1 MFKKVIASVAAILV
15 MTIFLSISASADTA
29 SELGISEE
37 KAATLDLWLEAD
49 EGVVQDDNGY
59 VTEWTDKTGNYTFY
73 SPDVTSGISV
83 AESFHGTPTV
93 RFTNKYLTHTFDE
106 SEYYTGKYTLVFFGG
121 LNKIVTGFDNA
132 NFTVSENYWGIGSNN
147 SRFGTYARL
156 DNGVS
161 TAGLGGLSVTAGAP
175 LSMYAFK
182 NGYDANYP
190 ETYKWNLH
198 QFATNGGAFTQNFM
212 AAGSVRGENNYR
224 GLHTIKQY
232 RMGDQRGAG
241 LDISAVMLFKC
252 ELTNDDVKAIYN
264 YLKGKYFIP
273 GVVTAEANESG
284 DSIVLKLKAEPAE
297 LPQINEFA
305 VMDREGQN
313 LVSAITA
320 DGKELTLM
328 LDRSIKWSDE
338 VYISYE
344 GDSLVDFYD
353 FKVDTNTIKE
363 PAKFV
368 GAEVSS
374 DGGKLL
380 IKIENE
386 VLKPLNTQDFTV
398 VSDGTQISVTKVY
411 AEDGYIKLDVLPFI
425 PYGAKDVSFT
435 YSGKAM
441 YSDEDGYVVY
451 EFTKPVDAE
460 GIDRYSISEIMA
472 VKSEG
477 TINISGK
484 ALRSDKDALDNV
496 TVMVVVYDGFEMTG
510 FKAFTV
516 NTLTTEAVEF
526 SEDVKIKGTE
536 SDMSVKMYVCNN
548 IDDCSPLMAEIPVTL
563 E

>member
-241 LDISAVMLFKC
+241 LDISAALVFRC
-252 ELTNDDVKAIYN
+252 ELSNADVASIYK
-264 YLKGKYFIP
+264 YLISKYSVPTVKGAK
-273 GVVTAEANESG
+273 VDET
-284 DSIVLKLKAEPAE
+284 
-297 LPQINEFA
+297 
-305 VMDREGQN
+305 GQKVILN
-313 LVSAITA
+313 IKGTLDKTPSVGGFTVYGA
-320 DGKELTLM
+320 DGYVSIDSVTTQGNEIILTLENA
-328 LDRSIKWSDE
+328 LEWKE
-338 VYISYE
+338 EAYISYE
-344 GDSLVDFYD
+344 GDGISAFYD
-353 FKVDTNTIKE
+353 MVIDTTTAKE

-386 VLKPLNTQDFTV
+386 ILKPLNVQDFTV

-411 AEDGYIKLDVLPFI
+411 AEDGYIKLEVLPFI

>member
-398 VSDGTQISVTKVY
+398 VADENTLSVTKAY
-411 AEDGYIKLDVLPFI
+411 AEDGYIKLEVSPFI

-441 YSDEDGYVVY
+441 YSDEDGYVAY

-484 ALRSDKDALDNV
+484 ALRSDKDALENV